1 MHTISKGQSMKT
13 TATNKKIRALMNS
26 IRDGTLIPNP
36 DFQRRLV
43 WTAKHKREFIRTIL
57 RALPFPEVYI
67 CVGEVDLNTGHGKEW
82 LVDGQQRLSTLYE
95 YFLGDAAFPYDLE
108 VIPYS
113 DLSESK
119 KREFLE
125 YDVVVRD
132 LGNIPIDEVQTVFQR
147 INSTSYSLNAMEF
160 HNARYDND
168 FKGLADELAQND
180 FFELKKVFTANDVR
194 RMRDTEYLL
203 IIMTTVM
210 STYFNGSDEIEN
222 FLKQYNSSF
231 EEKESIRENLLSI
244 FTFIN
249 KCDFDSDSR
258 IWNKTDLFTLVVE
271 VYRVLFKENNPI
283 KSSDV
288 SRKLKDFYK
297 QASVTPDQVTDETVR
312 KYLEASRQGAGHRSN
327 RIIRGEIIHN
337 YLLPDSLSR

>member
-1 MHTISKGQSMKT
+1 MT
-13 TATNKKIRALMNS
+13 S
-26 IRDGTLIPNP
+26 IRDETLIPNP
-36 DFQRRLV
+36 DFQRRLI
-43 WTAKHKREFIRTIL
+43 WATKHKREFIRTIL

-67 CVGEVDLNTGHGKEW
+67 CAGEVDLHTGQGKEW
-82 LVDGQQRLSTLYE
+82 LVDGQQRLSTIYE
-95 YFLGDAAFPYDLE
+95 YFSGDVTFPYDQE

-113 DLSESK
+113 DLPESK

-125 YDVVVRD
+125 YEVVVRD
-132 LGNIPIDEVQTVFQR
+132 LGNIPIDEVKTVFQR

-168 FKGLADELAQND
+168 FKSLADELAQND
-180 FFELKKVFTANDVR
+180 FFESRKVFTANDVR
-194 RMRDTEYLL
+194 RMKDTEYLL

-231 EEKESIRENLLSI
+231 EEKESIKENLLSI
-244 FTFIN
+244 FDFIN
-249 KCDFDSDSR
+249 KCTFETGSR
-258 IWNKTDLFTLVVE
+258 VWNKTDLFTLIVE

-288 SRKLKDFYK
+288 SEKLKSFFK
-297 QASVTPDQVTDETVR
+297 QASVPPDQVKDDTVK
-312 KYLEASRQGAGHRSN
+312 KYLEASRQGAVHRSN
-327 RIIRGEIIHN
+327 RIIRGEIIHK
-337 YLLPDSLSR
+337 LLTS